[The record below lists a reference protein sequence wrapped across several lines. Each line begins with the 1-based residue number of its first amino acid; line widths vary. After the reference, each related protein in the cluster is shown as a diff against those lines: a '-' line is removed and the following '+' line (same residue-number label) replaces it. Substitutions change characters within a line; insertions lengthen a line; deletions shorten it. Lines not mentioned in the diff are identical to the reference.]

1 MMPTMRWR
9 AASAEFPKRH
19 RQKATTTWQ
28 SLRWFH
34 PSCCPQLA
42 QFSRLV
48 GADDPFNLA
57 NVRSFKARGN
67 HRLCGRGSGSGQRQR
82 QSRRRQ
88 QAADSRRRVNDD
100 TLHVCQV
107 GGNGSGSA
115 LNIDEGALS
124 AGAHDG

>member
-1 MMPTMRWR
+1 MRHQQNFLSDTDKR
-9 AASAEFPKRH
+9 RQRRGRVSDGSTLPDALSSLSSRGLSALTTHLIWQTCAVLK
-19 RQKATTTWQ
+19 QGATTD
-28 SLRWFH
+28 
-34 PSCCPQLA
+34 CVA
-42 QFSRLV
+42 
-48 GADDPFNLA
+48 GAA
-57 NVRSFKARGN
+57 
-67 HRLCGRGSGSGQRQR
+67 GSGLRQR
-82 QSRRRQ
+82 ESRRRQ

>member
-1 MMPTMRWR
+1 MRHQQNFLSDTDKR
-9 AASAEFPKRH
+9 RQRRGRVSVGSTLPIALSSFSSRGLSALTTHLIWQTCAVLK
-19 RQKATTTWQ
+19 QGATT
-28 SLRWFH
+28 
-34 PSCCPQLA
+34 
-42 QFSRLV
+42 
-48 GADDPFNLA
+48 D
-57 NVRSFKARGN
+57 
-67 HRLCGRGSGSGQRQR
+67 CGRGSGLRQR

-124 AGAHDG
+124 AEAHDG

>member
-1 MMPTMRWR
+1 MRHQQNFLSDTDKR
-9 AASAEFPKRH
+9 RQRRGRVSDGSTLPAALSSPR
-19 RQKATTTWQ
+19 
-28 SLRWFH
+28 
-34 PSCCPQLA
+34 
-42 QFSRLV
+42 FSRLV

-88 QAADSRRRVNDD
+88 QAVDSRRRVNDD